1 MFLIDLGPNIICIK
15 RAHIHNN
22 STMSNQYG
30 MVPKTLKE
38 ENKNKLIKES
48 KTIDR
53 ILLLVYL

>member
-15 RAHIHNN
+15 RTHIHNN

-38 ENKNKLIKES
+38 ENKK
-48 KTIDR
+48 
-53 ILLLVYL
+53 